1 MGNISLEE
9 KQNMWTVER
18 GYSSEEFKRD
28 EEMYPRPG
36 VGNQEL
42 KIIKIGKKCCDGS
55 HPIIIKLNIMRFDS
69 ITIDS

>member
-1 MGNISLEE
+1 MILSLLLFCRGLGNISLEE
-9 KQNMWTVER
+9 KQNMWSVER

-42 KIIKIGKKCCDGS
+42 KIIKNGKIVVMDL
-55 HPIIIKLNIMRFDS
+55 IQ
-69 ITIDS
+69 